1 MSAAARRVEVEV
13 DRVDPRVRRSRQ
25 AVLGATADLLAEVGL
40 SQVTIEAVAHRS
52 GVAMTT
58 IYRHWPDLS
67 DLVFDAVD
75 AVAEPCARPDT
86 GSLPGDLRAIIDG
99 LAASLTASRVAG
111 ILPSMIDASER
122 DASLARLQARWVRS
136 RRASLRRALARAES
150 RGEIGPGVDAD
161 LVAAMFAGAAFYRRL
176 VSHEPLTPRFR
187 AGLVEAILR
196 SVGATVDGRDR

>member
-1 MSAAARRVEVEV
+1 MSAAGAAAARRVEIEG

-25 AVLGATADLLAEVGL
+25 AVLGATADLLTEVGL
-40 SQVTIEAVAHRS
+40 GQVTIEAVAHRS
-52 GVAMTT
+52 GVAKTT
-58 IYRHWPDLS
+58 IYRHWPELS

-86 GSLPGDLRAIIDG
+86 GSLTGDLRAI
-99 LAASLTASRVAG
+99 
-111 ILPSMIDASER
+111 IDASER

-187 AGLVEAILR
+187 AGLVDAILR
-196 SVGATVDGRDR
+196 SVGATPTTATADGRDR